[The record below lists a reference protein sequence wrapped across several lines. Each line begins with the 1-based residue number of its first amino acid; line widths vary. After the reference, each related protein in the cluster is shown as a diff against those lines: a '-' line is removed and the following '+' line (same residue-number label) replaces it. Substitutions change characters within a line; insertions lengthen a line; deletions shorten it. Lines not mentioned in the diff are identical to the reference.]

1 VWRDVI
7 NCVRSTDVSDA
18 SLALDIFGDLPRLW
32 RSTRES
38 EGGGLADSEL
48 GASIHAEIPT
58 NMSAALLTPT
68 ML

>member
-1 VWRDVI
+1 
-7 NCVRSTDVSDA
+7 VSDA